1 MEIVDLPIYMTY
13 MSSTTKYSF
22 ISYTYYDSTHYLLL
36 HTMLLFSYLF
46 LMKTFPDGRLEC
58 AFGRFSAWVSS
69 KVIL

>member
-1 MEIVDLPIYMTY
+1 MEIVDLSIYMTC
-13 MSSTTKYSF
+13 MSSTTNYSF

-46 LMKTFPDGRLEC
+46 LMNMFPDGHLEY

-69 KVIL
+69 KVII